1 MDSPNTL
8 QGLLQFTASIA
19 AEFYV
24 GRAGEPVP
32 TGDGRHRTYNVEDAV
47 NEAAALVTFALSP
60 ELAGRSF
67 ERAAS
72 LYGAT
77 SLLET
82 LQPRAHPGQQKLRQ
96 QQTRTLTLRSR
107 NNGKYA
113 QSMNGN
119 KILIRSKANSRSRL
133 GIPPLNRSFSCGFC
147 LDGGSYTRNIHE

>member
-32 TGDGRHRTYNVEDAV
+32 TGGGRHRTYNVEDAV

-60 ELAGRSF
+60 ELAGRAF

-82 LQPRAHPGQQKLRQ
+82 LQPQAHSGRQ
-96 QQTRTLTLRSR
+96 
-107 NNGKYA
+107 NGPPA
-113 QSMNGN
+113 TNS
-119 KILIRSKANSRSRL
+119 AHSRS
-133 GIPPLNRSFSCGFC
+133 
-147 LDGGSYTRNIHE
+147 GSGTTGSTSRAEPKQTPHPIESEF